1 MAKRRRKMRLSK
13 DKRVF
18 RSTAKKEKILVGGSI
33 RL

>member
-1 MAKRRRKMRLSK
+1 MAKRKRMRLSK

-18 RSTAKKEKILVGGSI
+18 RSTAKKEKILVGGPI